1 MIPRINRAATL
12 CFSLSARST
21 PAFKQSLL
29 FGFLLLTAMPLW
41 AQDPT
46 TSEPSL
52 FQQRALYLQAL
63 DHLRDGATSKF
74 RAKAKRLEHYP
85 LRPYLDYHRING
97 RLNHVSAKEMNE
109 FMSQYGDLA
118 PSDIL
123 YRRWLKS

>member
-12 CFSLSARST
+12 CFSPSARST

-74 RAKAKRLEHYP
+74 RAKAKRL
-85 LRPYLDYHRING
+85 
-97 RLNHVSAKEMNE
+97 
-109 FMSQYGDLA
+109 
-118 PSDIL
+118 
-123 YRRWLKS
+123 